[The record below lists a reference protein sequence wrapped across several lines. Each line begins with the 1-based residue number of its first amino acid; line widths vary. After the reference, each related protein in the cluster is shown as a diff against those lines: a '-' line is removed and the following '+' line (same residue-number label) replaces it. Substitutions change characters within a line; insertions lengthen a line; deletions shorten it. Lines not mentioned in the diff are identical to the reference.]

1 MIYDAEDKYADIIHL
16 PLLAF
21 FKKCEKILLKTP
33 KNVKIS
39 IKKSTKN
46 VKIIDNS
53 L

>member
-1 MIYDAEDKYADIIHL
+1 MMYDAEDKYADIIRL

-21 FKKCEKILLKTP
+21 FKKCEKNTLKTP

-39 IKKSTKN
+39 IKKKPRKCVN
-46 VKIIDNS
+46 N